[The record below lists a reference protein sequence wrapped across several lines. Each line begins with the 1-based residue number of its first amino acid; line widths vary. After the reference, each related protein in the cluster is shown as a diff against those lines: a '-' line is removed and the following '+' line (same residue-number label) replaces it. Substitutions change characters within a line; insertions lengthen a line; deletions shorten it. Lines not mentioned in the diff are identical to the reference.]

1 MSIQEIKKALSKTF
15 QGMLKNIVSL
25 ANDSTLEKD
34 FKVLKV
40 GDKNTPIQLKENDVK
55 INGSLIKID
64 TGDKISSSDDLTLD
78 VDGDITLDADGGD
91 INFKDNGDTIFSLS
105 LPTLPRFTIGSPA
118 NLSDYFRI
126 QVNAEGQTNIITR
139 DYDTAAAHINIVPD
153 GNLTLQS
160 TGNIYLTPSTGNI
173 TLYDSGNSDDYVRM
187 DIDANGGLE
196 ISTVDASGAGN
207 ADLTLDIMGNI
218 LLEAP
223 VFMKETSA
231 AATDITANGQLWVKD
246 VNPNE
251 LWFTNDT
258 GTDIQLTSGDQP
270 NIRTAVIT
278 ITDAE
283 MDDLHNTPKELVAA
297 GGPADVIIPVHVTAF
312 VDRDASTA
320 QTGSLD
326 FMIGWNGANTL
337 SQGVWMYYKR
347 FMFHEG
353 GDRTLQF
360 ATVTEVSQSHQDAMG
375 DNLTAT
381 TNGAITS
388 GSIDAVRVVVQYY
401 VYDNG

>member
-1 MSIQEIKKALSKTF
+1 MAISLTSKLDAVNSMLIGIGEAPVNTMNSGLQEAEIA
-15 QGMLKNIVSL
+15 
-25 ANDSTLEKD
+25 A
-34 FKVLKV
+34 
-40 GDKNTPIQLKENDVK
+40 
-55 INGSLIKID
+55 
-64 TGDKISSSDDLTLD
+64 LTLD
-78 VDGDITLDADGGD
+78 TVSREVQTAGWAFNTDLRYTLSRNSANHISVPSNCLYVDTVAL
-91 INFKDNGDTIFSLS
+91 
-105 LPTLPRFTIGSPA
+105 
-118 NLSDYFRI
+118 
-126 QVNAEGQTNIITR
+126 TR

-278 ITDAE
+278 ITEAE